1 MFLIS
6 RFIEFHK
13 TVFEG
18 VTTASSISMAAAAVV
33 HTAYT
38 AGAQHHEVH
47 PSSPEYQ
54 KIKLEL
60 ENAGLVLNRLIKLTN
75 TVLAEMFQTEV
86 AYLVRVRP
94 QGMHIF

>member
-1 MFLIS
+1 
-6 RFIEFHK
+6 
-13 TVFEG
+13 
-18 VTTASSISMAAAAVV
+18 MAAAAAAAMV

-47 PSSPEYQ
+47 PSSPDYQ

-94 QGMHIF
+94 QGMHIS